1 MQLKTK
7 EEGDARESLER
18 NSIECPNFLFSPT
31 SDHTSPGQGEA
42 GKSNRQEIFGIKGAF
57 KHEGPLPTLTASAA
71 RDATQLRSR
80 GAAKPRTFRMGDS
93 KRHQERSTAAT
104 RKALSNA
111 RLARTLPHHLP
122 SPLSPLNI

>member
-1 MQLKTK
+1 MQLNKDSDKK

-93 KRHQERSTAAT
+93 KEASRAKHRG
-104 RKALSNA
+104 NA
-111 RLARTLPHHLP
+111 
-122 SPLSPLNI
+122 